1 VANLLLSKG
10 EEYGQ
15 KLEKGMQGQVL
26 SLVYILPVWGKLSI
40 WQSIPA
46 FKSAPQNCAK
56 IGTFWYRLSPI
67 MFSTLVLPVFSKKLL
82 NRGHY

>member
-26 SLVYILPVWGKLSI
+26 SPVYILPVWGKLSI

-46 FKSAPQNCAK
+46 FKARHKIVLKLGHFGIASAQSCFPLWFFQFFQKSC
-56 IGTFWYRLSPI
+56 
-67 MFSTLVLPVFSKKLL
+67 
-82 NRGHY
+82 